1 MRLSESKAI
10 PCPFQEP
17 CCMKEN
23 GKCTALTDT
32 RFKDGKCHFRKLF
45 PHSENEYDKERR
57 TNEKRRFLR

>member
-1 MRLSESKAI
+1 MRLSESIAI

-23 GKCTALTDT
+23 GKCTVLTDT
-32 RFKDGKCHFRKLF
+32 RFKDNKCHFRKLF

-57 TNEKRRFLR
+57 TNEKRRFFE